1 MIGEHDLNIEPIGA
15 AQFLW
20 LHRQGVSAS
29 LLASMS
35 PLYVATGCRDSDG
48 RFEPGPGEPFVV
60 FEEPEDLIF
69 WQPKTAELLTWNG
82 RAFALNEAHIWNPAT
97 YSFDAN
103 LNVFSDVLD
112 WLRADCDGVVIVDWS
127 RAFDELREAPRIAI
141 AETLLKTYRTWMQP
155 RRLPALSVIPNTER
169 RAA

>member
-1 MIGEHDLNIEPIGA
+1 MIGQHDLKLETMGA

-29 LLASMS
+29 LLASMA
-35 PLYVATGCRDSDG
+35 PVQVVTGYRDTDG
-48 RFEPGPGEPFVV
+48 KFEPGPGETYVV

-69 WQPKTAELLTWNG
+69 WQPKTDELLTWNG
-82 RAFALNEAHIWNPAT
+82 RAFALNEARIRNPST

-103 LNVFSDVLD
+103 LNVFSGVLD

-127 RAFDELREAPRIAI
+127 KAFDQLREAPRIAI
-141 AETLLKTYRTWMQP
+141 AEDLLRTYKTWMQP
-155 RRLPALSVIPNTER
+155 RRLPALSVIQNTER

>member
-1 MIGEHDLNIEPIGA
+1 MIGEHALKLEPIGA

-29 LLASMS
+29 LLASMA
-35 PLYVATGCRDSDG
+35 PVQVATGYRGADG
-48 RFEPGPGEPFVV
+48 KFEPGPGETFVV
-60 FEEPEDLIF
+60 FEEPDDLIF
-69 WQPKTAELLTWNG
+69 WQPKTSELLTWNG
-82 RAFALNEAHIWNPAT
+82 RSFALNEAHIWNPAT

-112 WLRADCDGVVIVDWS
+112 WLRADCDGVVIIDWS
-127 RAFDELREAPRIAI
+127 RAFDQLREAPRIAI
-141 AETLLKTYRTWMQP
+141 AENLLKTYRTSMQP
-155 RRLPALSVIPNTER
+155 RRMPTLSVIPNIER